1 MSSRP
6 TRRKIMLGGAAAA
19 SGLLLLEELLAQGQL
34 TPTPACEAIGAT
46 TPRQTEGPF
55 FTRNSP
61 ERQSL
66 LEPGLKGR
74 PLELIGL
81 VVTRNCKPVTGALL
95 DFWQADAAGAYDN
108 SGFRLRGHQFASRE
122 GAYRLRTIMPAQYTG
137 RTAHIHVKVQA
148 PNQPVLT
155 TQLYFPDQPQNARDP
170 LFRPELLMRINKSG
184 EALQGRFDFVLEI
197 A

>member
-1 MSSRP
+1 MSNRP

-34 TPTPACEAIGAT
+34 TPTPACEASGAT

-81 VVTRNCKPVTGALL
+81 VVTRNCKPVPGALL

-122 GAYRLRTIMPAQYTG
+122 GAYRLWTIMPAQYTG

-155 TQLYFPDQPQNARDP
+155 TQLYFPDQPQNARDA
-170 LFRPELLMRINKSG
+170 LFRPELLMRINKGG
-184 EALQGRFDFVLEI
+184 EALQGRFDFVLET

>member
-1 MSSRP
+1 MSDRP

-19 SGLLLLEELLAQGQL
+19 GGVLLLEELLAQGQL
-34 TPTPACEAIGAT
+34 TPTPSCEAGGAT

-66 LEPGLKGR
+66 LEPGVKGR
-74 PLELIGL
+74 ALELIGL
-81 VVTRNCKPVTGALL
+81 VVTRNCKPVAGALL

-170 LFRPELLMRINKSG
+170 LFRPELLMRVSKDG
-184 EALQGRFDFVLEI
+184 EALQGRFDFVLET